1 MQSYKGD
8 VKIMDSDYA
17 NYIQNYDY
25 PKTIEFHQAITSFYL
40 NDFFIQQKLTLAG
53 FDDLF
58 QVNDENETRKQD
70 EPLEI
75 KNESLEKKILMSVGD
90 LIFLSVLS
98 KANICRKAE

>member
-25 PKTIEFHQAITSFYL
+25 PKTIEFHQAFTAFYL
-40 NDFFIQQKLTLAG
+40 NDFFIQQKLTLPG

-70 EPLEI
+70 EPI
-75 KNESLEKKILMSVGD
+75 INESLEKKIL
-90 LIFLSVLS
+90 
-98 KANICRKAE
+98 KNIQKLQFK